1 MHLSQVPM
9 GTGMFHLGFSGARQA
24 PSVIMLSS
32 SESLPR
38 AVRYPWGLRAS
49 PALPAHLLSVLPHR
63 GPLLPS
69 PTLPQQQQASYLTAF
84 FQLARSSD
92 RVPCTLPEV
101 PGEEPS
107 LEQGAH
113 LSNRHPLHIMWAFF
127 PRTLPLALDRPFTA
141 PPLGLPALWK
151 GTGRIHTW
159 ILSLIRETDR
169 DTRDTNPGRS
179 LLCLREVLGPS
190 GE

>member
-1 MHLSQVPM
+1 MHLSQVPV

-38 AVRYPWGLRAS
+38 AVRLPWGLGAS
-49 PALPAHLLSVLPHR
+49 PALPAHLLSVLPQR

-84 FQLARSSD
+84 FQLARSSGW
-92 RVPCTLPEV
+92 VPCTLPEV

-113 LSNRHPLHIMWAFF
+113 LSNRHPSTSCGHLSPELCPW
-127 PRTLPLALDRPFTA
+127 PLADPSLA

-159 ILSLIRETDR
+159 TLSLGSTQSHKRDR
-169 DTRDTNPGRS
+169 
-179 LLCLREVLGPS
+179 
-190 GE
+190 